1 MRDFLLIAKKEF
13 SLSHNFSI
21 MKKLSIIFAIA
32 VMAVSCLS
40 TAEPTELTFKTNST
54 VNAYFKF
61 IRVVENKMPLH
72 TIMVADMTIER
83 MDIMLS
89 LVGNNIGS
97 IYDLIDDPTGDKAK
111 AFNEAQ
117 KKFNDFN
124 PTESVFRYYADR
136 KGNGDWHLESGNC
149 IYYAFGEQIE
159 KITIKSNVEW
169 AEGYPAGSDLS
180 PLFTAKYGSLS
191 DYIASGYDENS
202 YIIRS
207 TILSETTAADMAPL
221 LESDWNIF
229 GGTDLTLTTTTLPE
243 NYYDHTIT
251 IALTLDTGEVIE
263 YTERLSD
270 IMLW

>member
-1 MRDFLLIAKKEF
+1 MAFEGLTEK
-13 SLSHNFSI
+13 I
-21 MKKLSIIFAIA
+21 MNTFKKLRGKGRLKESDVKEAMREIRMALLDADVEYSVAREFIA
-32 VMAVSCLS
+32 HVKEQAMGVAVL
-40 TAEPTELTFKTNST
+40 KT
-54 VNAYFKF
+54 VK
-61 IRVVENKMPLH
+61 P
-72 TIMVADMTIER
+72 
-83 MDIMLS
+83 
-89 LVGNNIGS
+89 
-97 IYDLIDDPTGDKAK
+97 
-111 AFNEAQ
+111 
-117 KKFNDFN
+117 
-124 PTESVFRYYADR
+124 
-136 KGNGDWHLESGNC
+136 
-149 IYYAFGEQIE
+149 GEQIV